1 MFLSVAQ
8 TTISD
13 QNILR
18 HSEEKLACS
27 RHSDTRTRAKNYLIA
42 SSLVSSRFLTRG
54 DARAHHELLQ
64 GRGYANESLA
74 HS

>member
-42 SSLVSSRFLTRG
+42 SSLVSSRFLTRE